1 VEQAPGQ
8 SIPLFSSCSTWNN
21 CADVYTIGTLFHVEQ
36 LPTRNPSKARA
47 MAIIPTPIVPR
58 GTSPEVAD
66 SVLPGLV

>member
-1 VEQAPGQ
+1 
-8 SIPLFSSCSTWNN
+8 
-21 CADVYTIGTLFHVEQ
+21 LFHVEQ

-58 GTSPEVAD
+58 GTSPEVAV